1 MRAVLFLRQK
11 QQPLPIRST
20 PVIDAVFQSLVVDVL
35 VGRAA
40 LIAHFVRP
48 TNILQLVRINLGFI
62 VFRQ

>member
-1 MRAVLFLRQK
+1 
-11 QQPLPIRST
+11 
-20 PVIDAVFQSLVVDVL
+20 VFQSLVVDVL

-48 TNILQLVRINLGFI
+48 TNILQLVELVKMNLGFI